1 MLLFAAAMIAAA
13 PLAPPASGTTTCPR
27 TTQYYAWQRGKSVK
41 PQKLNELPPARGYM
55 AVYRHVGG
63 CEMPM
68 TVTEYRQGG
77 RR

>member
-1 MLLFAAAMIAAA
+1 MLLFAAAMAA
-13 PLAPPASGTTTCPR
+13 PLGLPATNTSNCPR
-27 TTQYYAWQRGKSVK
+27 TTSVYAWQRGKSVK
-41 PQKLNELPPARGYM
+41 PQKLTELPDAKGYM
-55 AVYRHVGG
+55 AVYRRVGG

>member
-1 MLLFAAAMIAAA
+1 MLLFAAAIAAA
-13 PLAPPASGTTTCPR
+13 PLGVPPTRTTSCPR
-27 TTQYYAWQRGKSVK
+27 TTSISAWQRGKSLK
-41 PQKLNELPPARGYM
+41 PQKLTELPDAKGYM
-55 AVYRHVGG
+55 AVYRRVGG

>member
-1 MLLFAAAMIAAA
+1 MLLFAAAFIAAT
-13 PLAPPASGTTTCPR
+13 PPAAPANCPR
-27 TTQYYAWQRGKSVK
+27 TTSIYAWQRGKSVK

-55 AVYRHVGG
+55 AVYRRVGG